1 MHVLALNVSVR
12 GNSCISWCLCVVF
25 CCEEEVCSLTSSA
38 ETQNVSLLPLMSLP
52 PSLPVVWLV
61 CMFMVLYVWLKKASG
76 IRLTSSPQRWK
87 IHKVHTHAHTHTHTH
102 VYLQTDKKRC
112 RRQTCL
118 CAFVYVTLRGHV
130 YPPSA
135 SRCCTNALYHST
147 KARPQA
153 FM

>member
-1 MHVLALNVSVR
+1 MFLLEQIFWHFLMFVHTCLPLQR
-12 GNSCISWCLCVVF
+12 G
-25 CCEEEVCSLTSSA
+25 
-38 ETQNVSLLPLMSLP
+38 SLLPDLISWNPERVFASLNVITSI
-52 PSLPVVWLV
+52 PSCSLA
-61 CMFMVLYVWLKKASG
+61 CMCACSWYCMCGLKKASG

-87 IHKVHTHAHTHTHTH
+87 IHKAHTHTHT
-102 VYLQTDKKRC
+102 YLQTDKKRC
-112 RRQTCL
+112 RRQTCS
-118 CAFVYVTLRGHV
+118 CVFVYVTLRGHV